1 MTKII
6 LHGCFGKMGQAIRQL
21 VKETPEMEIVAGIDR
36 LAGTEEVLDFP
47 VFASLGDCSVSGD
60 VVVDFSTAAAVRPLL
75 KAAMLK
81 KLPVVVCTTG
91 LSAEDIAFVRES
103 AGTIPVLFSAN
114 MSLGINL
121 MVSLV
126 QKAAQVLAGSGFDI
140 EIVEKHHNR
149 KKDAPSGTALYLAD
163 SINQVLP
170 RAYSYNYDR
179 SAHNEPRRHDEIGIL
194 SLRGGNIAGE
204 HQVIFAGEDEIVE
217 IHHQAGSRRIFAV
230 GAIKAAAF
238 LKNQAPGLYSMSDV
252 IAEK

>member
-6 LHGCFGKMGQAIRQL
+6 LHGCCGKMGQTIQQL
-21 VKETPEMEIVAGIDR
+21 IKETPDTEIVAGIDAF
-36 LAGTEEVLDFP
+36 AGSENAMDFP
-47 VFASLGDCSVSGD
+47 VFSSLHDCSVAGD
-60 VVVDFSTAAAVRPLL
+60 VVVDFSVAAAVRPLL
-75 KAAMLK
+75 EAAISK

-91 LSAEDIAFVRES
+91 LSAEDIAFVQDS
-103 AGTIPVLFSAN
+103 AKKIPVLFSAN

-140 EIVEKHHNR
+140 EIIEKHHNR

-163 SINQVLP
+163 SINQVLAQP
-170 RAYSYNYDR
+170 YTYDYDR
-179 SAHNEPRRHDEIGIL
+179 STKNEPRRPDEIGIL

-204 HQVIFAGEDEIVE
+204 HQVIFAGEDEIIE
-217 IHHQAGSRRIFAV
+217 IHHKAGSRRIFAV
-230 GAIKAAAF
+230 GAVKAAVF

>member
-6 LHGCFGKMGQAIRQL
+6 LHGCFGKMGQTIRQL
-21 VKETPEMEIVAGIDR
+21 VKETPDMEISAGIDS
-36 LAGTEEVLDFP
+36 AAKADETLDFP
-47 VFASLGDCSVSGD
+47 VFASLSDCSADGD
-60 VVVDFSTAAAVRPLL
+60 VIVDFSVAAAVRPLL
-75 KAAMLK
+75 EAAIVK

-91 LSAEDIAFVRES
+91 LSAEDIAFVQAS
-103 AGTIPVLFSAN
+103 ARKIPILFSAN

-140 EIVEKHHNR
+140 EIIEKHHNR

-170 RAYSYNYDR
+170 QAYAYNYDR
-179 SAHNEPRRHDEIGIL
+179 SVGTEPRRQDEIGIL

-204 HQVIFAGEDEIVE
+204 HQVIFAGEDEILE
-217 IHHQAGSRRIFAV
+217 IHHKAGSRRIFAV
-230 GAIKAAAF
+230 GAVKAAAF
-238 LKNQAPGLYSMSDV
+238 LKNQTPGLYSMSDV
-252 IAEK
+252 IAGE

>member
-6 LHGCFGKMGQAIRQL
+6 LHGCFGKMGQTIRQL
-21 VKETPEMEIVAGIDR
+21 VKETPDMEISAGIDS
-36 LAGTEEVLDFP
+36 AAKADETLDFP
-47 VFASLGDCSVSGD
+47 VFASLSDCSADGD
-60 VVVDFSTAAAVRPLL
+60 VIVDFSVAAAVRPLL
-75 KAAMLK
+75 EAAIVK

-91 LSAEDIAFVRES
+91 LSAEDIAFVQAS
-103 AGTIPVLFSAN
+103 AKKIPILFSAN

-140 EIVEKHHNR
+140 EIIEKHHNR

-170 RAYSYNYDR
+170 QAYAYNYDR
-179 SAHNEPRRHDEIGIL
+179 SAGTEPRRQDEIGIL

-204 HQVIFAGEDEIVE
+204 HQVIFAGEDEILE
-217 IHHQAGSRRIFAV
+217 IHHKAGSRRIFAV
-230 GAIKAAAF
+230 GAVKAAAF
-238 LKNQAPGLYSMSDV
+238 LKNQTPGLYSMSDV
-252 IAEK
+252 IAGE